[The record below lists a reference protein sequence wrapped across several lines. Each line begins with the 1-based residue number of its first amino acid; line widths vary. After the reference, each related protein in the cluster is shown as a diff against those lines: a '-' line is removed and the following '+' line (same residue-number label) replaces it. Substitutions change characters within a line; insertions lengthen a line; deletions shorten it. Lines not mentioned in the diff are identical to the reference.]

1 LTDNSSTNVEE
12 TNDQI
17 SLPVHWLSKDA
28 RFRIIDLLL
37 STRSIRQLAE
47 ELGVSTTAIRKYL
60 NRKTHPS
67 DETLVK
73 AINIMAPYE
82 EERLIR
88 IIIDDLVE
96 AIKRL
101 YGSLNK
107 DVYKKYLVRKL
118 REVIHGLE

>member
-1 LTDNSSTNVEE
+1 LVNDSSSNVEE
-12 TNDQI
+12 IDDRI
-17 SLPVHWLSKDA
+17 SFPVHWLSKNA
-28 RFRIIDLLL
+28 RFKIIDLLL

-60 NRKTHPS
+60 SRRTHPS

-107 DVYKKYLVRKL
+107 DVYRKYLVRRL